1 MLTSRMGL
9 ATYATASTFRIVRK
23 INSWSVKQ
31 RRRLKFAISEEI
43 WHFSQPFL
51 RGNAV
56 GNLWALNYN
65 VRKNLVFD
73 AGFDYGLTSTSTQ
86 WELFGGFTYLLPH
99 RVHLR

>member
-43 WHFSQPFL
+43 WHFSQPFEH
-51 RGNAV
+51 GNAL
-56 GNLWALNYN
+56 GNLWPVSYP
-65 VRKNLVFD
+65 VRKNLVID
-73 AGFDYGLTSTSTQ
+73 GGFNHGLTKTSTQ
-86 WELFGGFTYLLPH
+86 SGPA
-99 RVHLR
+99 